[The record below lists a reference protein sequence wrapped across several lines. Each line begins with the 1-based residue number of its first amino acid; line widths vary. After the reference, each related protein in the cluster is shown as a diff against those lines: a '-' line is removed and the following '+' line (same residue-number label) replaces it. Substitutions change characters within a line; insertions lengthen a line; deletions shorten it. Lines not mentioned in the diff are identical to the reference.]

1 MKEIDFCHKGK
12 ILRGNIESSRGILAA
27 YARRSLRSKIIAA
40 KNQFIMAK
48 NVFAQHCRDCDPC
61 QEMFD
66 LVEERRHA
74 LRVQAI
80 EENKV
85 ARFPVTVTK
94 VGVDNA

>member
-1 MKEIDFCHKGK
+1 MKEIDFCNKGK

-27 YARRSLRSKIIAA
+27 CARRSLRGKIIAA
-40 KNQFIMAK
+40 KNQFIEAK

-66 LVEERRHA
+66 LVEERRHM
-74 LRVQAI
+74 LRLQAI
-80 EENKV
+80 EENKT

-94 VGVDNA
+94 INQ